1 MYTDR
6 GSAYRGKCK
15 QCIAGDLR
23 LLGELRPH
31 REKCGPP
38 EKMVSPNMEKARK
51 IKDTLLDSLLPEIIK
66 NTNLLKIFWGLQ
78 PPSGLDGYWPNF
90 LA

>member
-31 REKCGPP
+31 RENAGHPKKWYPQIWKKE
-38 EKMVSPNMEKARK
+38 EKLR
-51 IKDTLLDSLLPEIIK
+51 TLSLFLNSLLPEII
-66 NTNLLKIFWGLQ
+66 
-78 PPSGLDGYWPNF
+78 
-90 LA
+90 